1 MNKIDGMELFAA
13 ARGNM
18 RVVLGVI
25 FALFVICFVAIIVEE
40 TFLGGRRRRKA
51 EKAARER
58 ALAGETA
65 GPSTATPAPQNS
77 STPRHPQ

>member
-1 MNKIDGMELFAA
+1 MREVNAPELFAA

-18 RVVLGVI
+18 RVALGII
-25 FALFVICFVAIIVEE
+25 FALFIICFVAIIIEE

-58 ALAGETA
+58 HLVDLSK
-65 GPSTATPAPQNS
+65 PDQPVSN
-77 STPRHPQ
+77 RNY